1 MEFRTIIRDIE
12 LKKIA
17 PVYLLHGEEPYF
29 IDEVTE
35 YIESHV
41 LDEASKSFCQ
51 SILYGRDVTIDQVL
65 SLCKGFPMMGDRQV
79 VIVKEAQDMADFRKR
94 GDGEGEKAASGKK
107 GGKKEIDGMQML
119 EAYLAA
125 PTPTT
130 MLVFAFKKKFD
141 KRLKVFK
148 AIESKGVV
156 MNSEPVKENKL
167 PEWISS
173 YVQSKGLKITSDAAY
188 LLAAYLGTQ
197 LGKVVNEVSKLAIIL
212 PKNSTITPQAIE
224 QNIGISKDYNIWE
237 LQKALAAKDVL
248 LSNRIIHYF
257 ESNPKQNPIQMVLPG
272 LYSYFLKLAIYL
284 SLPDKRNAAS
294 EMGIN
299 PFALD
304 EYKRAASLYQPE
316 KVERIIGYL
325 READKRA
332 KGIGTL
338 NTEDG
343 DIMREL
349 VFKILH

>member
-17 PVYLLHGEEPYF
+17 PFYLMHGDEPYF
-29 IDEVTE
+29 IDEVTD
-35 YIESHV
+35 YIENHV

-51 SILYGRDVTIDQVL
+51 TILYGRDVTLDQVL
-65 SLCKGFPMMGDRQV
+65 SLSKGFPMMGDRQV
-79 VIVKEAQDMADFRKR
+79 VIVREAQDMADFKKR
-94 GDGEGEKAASGKK
+94 GDGDGEKSATGKK
-107 GGKKEIDGMQML
+107 GGKKEIDGLQML
-119 EAYLAA
+119 ETYLAA

-130 MLVFAFKKKFD
+130 MLVLAFKKKFD

-148 AIESKGVV
+148 TIESKGVV
-156 MNSEPVKENKL
+156 MNSDPIKENKL
-167 PEWISS
+167 PEWISA
-173 YVQSKGLKITSDAAY
+173 YVQTKGLKITSDAAH

-212 PKNSTITPQAIE
+212 PKGSTITPQVIE

-248 LSNRIIHYF
+248 MSNRIIQYF
-257 ESNPKQNPIQMVLPG
+257 ESNPKQNPIQMTIPG
-272 LYSYFLKLAIYL
+272 LYNYFLKLAIFL
-284 SLPDKRNAAS
+284 SLPDKKNAAA
-294 EMGIN
+294 EMGVN
-299 PFALD
+299 PFAID
-304 EYKRAASLYQPE
+304 EYKRAAAMYPAV

-325 READKRA
+325 READKRV